1 MQHRRVKPLPI
12 RPRIALLPAI
22 VAGFLVSAC
31 TSSGDAPAL
40 NPVRS
45 IAETTGFATTPPPAA
60 DFVQGSRRT
69 DATYMPVGVTPPP
82 RALAP
87 KTPEQIKAMENELD
101 STLNSHSAIAG
112 KPRPKEVY
120 RSAGT
125 RPDAPPP
132 NPFADGR
139 FVAPTRDKPQDPR
152 KPAAKPAP
160 KPASGSQ
167 ANPG

>member
-1 MQHRRVKPLPI
+1 MQHRRFTPLPI
-12 RPRIALLPAI
+12 RPSALWPAI
-22 VAGFLVSAC
+22 AAGLLLSAC
-31 TSSGDAPAL
+31 TSSGDSLTL

-45 IAETTGFATTPPPAA
+45 LAETTGFATTPPPAA
-60 DFVQGSRRT
+60 DFVQGSRQT
-69 DATYMPVGVTPPP
+69 DATYMAVGVTPPARP
-82 RALAP
+82 IAP

-125 RPDAPPP
+125 RPDTPPP

-139 FVAPTRDKPQDPR
+139 FVAPTRDKPQDSP
-152 KPAAKPAP
+152 KPAARPAVKPATGTQP
-160 KPASGSQ
+160 
-167 ANPG
+167 NPG